1 MQNDNE
7 LLYLALEHNEKAINM
22 LIEKYKPIIIKII
35 KELQTKYNIR
45 GIDTSDLYQEGLLG
59 LLNAIEYYDANK
71 DILFYTYA
79 CVCIKSSI
87 ISELRRTFRIK
98 NKIFNESY
106 SIENITCNYSLLSDF
121 FVIEDSDPNKI
132 LLDKEN
138 EKEMISKFK
147 KLLNKNE
154 NEISELKLYGL
165 NNQEI
170 ASLIG
175 KDKKSVENTLFRIKN
190 KYKTKYKNLN

>member
-1 MQNDNE
+1 MIQNDNE
-7 LLYLALEHNEKAINM
+7 LLYLALEHNENAINM
-22 LIEKYKPIIIKII
+22 LIEKYKPVIIKII
-35 KELQTKYNIR
+35 KELMTKYNVR

-59 LLNAIEYYDANK
+59 LLNAIDYYDANK

-98 NKIFNESY
+98 NKLFNESY
-106 SIENITCNYSLLSDF
+106 SIENITNNYTMLSEF
-121 FVIEDSDPNKI
+121 FVTTDNDPDNI
-132 LLDKEN
+132 LLKEEN
-138 EKEMISKFK
+138 EKEIISKVK
-147 KLLNKNE
+147 SLLNKNE
-154 NEISELKLYGL
+154 TEVFELKLYGL

-175 KDKKSVENTLFRIKN
+175 KDKKSVENTLFRIKS
-190 KYKTKYKNLN
+190 KYKNKYLK